1 MLPSRASILTGQY
14 PSRHGIIDNVA
25 RNLASHKLSTF
36 PLAMREH
43 GYDTAFLGK
52 WHMGNDPTPRP
63 GFNYWVGLPGQG
75 RAQDPELFEDGRLH
89 VASGYGPIC

>member
-52 WHMGNDPTPRP
+52 WHMGNDPSPRP
-63 GFNYWVGLPGQG
+63 GFNYCVGLPGQG
-75 RAQDPELFEDGRLH
+75 GRRIPSCSKMA
-89 VASGYGPIC
+89 VFMSPAAT